1 VIQDEWMLAKFEA
14 SSTAEGVV
22 ALLEDTIGAFQKDIT
37 RAKLSIASILWI
49 NEARIVR
56 LLSVY
61 FRRSNLFETNL
72 FSQFGYVFVRF
83 Y

>member
-37 RAKLSIASILWI
+37 RAKLSIASIL
-49 NEARIVR
+49 RISLR
-56 LLSVY
+56 HELTLDQRSPDRSAAFCLLPSIK
-61 FRRSNLFETNL
+61 
-72 FSQFGYVFVRF
+72 FV
-83 Y
+83 